1 MINTINYQK
10 LWVSEFILF
19 LKHLISVC
27 RKHAPAELNID
38 DRLTPL
44 EKIVNRLDDV
54 FQKRQKSD
62 LTNEIASLDER
73 RDTAIISLTWFIQ
86 AYLNYFEETK
96 CQAAMKIKT
105 AVEQYGSSLYKLNYL
120 AETTTLTNL
129 VHDLESD
136 NELAEAVN
144 ILGLKPLVDEIKT
157 SNKLFDEKYLERVE
171 EMSKVPDESAVD
183 LRKKATAH
191 YRDLVDIIGA
201 HVLLSGPERYQSL
214 INKLNELIEKYNEMI
229 STHKGT
235 EETEAGEEAE
245 PA

>member
-1 MINTINYQK
+1 MQK
-10 LWVSEFILF
+10 
-19 LKHLISVC
+19 
-27 RKHAPAELNID
+27 N
-38 DRLTPL
+38 LTP
-44 EKIVNRLDDV
+44 
-54 FQKRQKSD
+54 KR
-62 LTNEIASLDER
+62 
-73 RDTAIISLTWFIQ
+73 
-86 AYLNYFEETK
+86 
-96 CQAAMKIKT
+96 QAAMKIKS

-136 NELAEAVN
+136 HELAEAVN

-171 EMSKVPDESAVD
+171 EMSEVPEESAVD
-183 LRKKATAH
+183 LRKKATGH

-229 STHKGT
+229 ATHKGT

-245 PA
+245 PT